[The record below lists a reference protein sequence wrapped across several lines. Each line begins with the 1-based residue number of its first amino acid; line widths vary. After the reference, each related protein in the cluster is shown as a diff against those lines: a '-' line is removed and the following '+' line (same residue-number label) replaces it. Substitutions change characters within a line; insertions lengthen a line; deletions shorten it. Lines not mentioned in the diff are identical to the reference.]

1 MKKPFAL
8 IVEDNP
14 KLSSIYNTV
23 LQTGGYDT
31 EVIANGDEALAWVK
45 TVVPDLI
52 LLDIHLPYVSGEEVL
67 RYIRSDSRV
76 AHIPVILLTADLYA
90 AKALEDQVE
99 HVIIKSLG
107 VSKLRVILEE
117 LRMKYEAGT

>member
-14 KLSSIYNTV
+14 KLSSIYNTI
-23 LQTGGYDT
+23 LQNTGYDT
-31 EVIANGDEALAWVK
+31 EVIANGDQALAWVK
-45 TVVPDLI
+45 TVIPDLI

-67 RYIRSDSRV
+67 RYIRSDPRV
-76 AHIPVILLTADLYA
+76 AHTPVILLTADLYA

-117 LRMKYEAGT
+117 LRTKHETGM

>member
-1 MKKPFAL
+1 MKNPFAL
-8 IVEDNP
+8 IIEDNP
-14 KLSSIYNTV
+14 KLSSIYNTI
-23 LQTGGYDT
+23 LQNAGYDT
-31 EVIANGDEALAWVK
+31 EVIANGDQALAWVK

-117 LRMKYEAGT
+117 LRTKHEGRM

>member
-31 EVIANGDEALAWVK
+31 EVIANGDEALAWVR